1 MDGTTYEFGERE
13 NATVAHLALMMRFVG
28 AAHLGL
34 GAIIAVGVARMWPV
48 SPRAVVVLV
57 VLAIVVIA
65 MGIHL
70 VHAAARFRRIVTV
83 HGHDIEN
90 LMAALDELSQVYAV
104 QRWTFVAAALA
115 IAFALLMTIPV
126 R

>member
-1 MDGTTYEFGERE
+1 
-13 NATVAHLALMMRFVG
+13 
-28 AAHLGL
+28 
-34 GAIIAVGVARMWPV
+34 
-48 SPRAVVVLV
+48 
-57 VLAIVVIA
+57 

-90 LMAALDELSQVYAV
+90 LMAALDELSQVYAE

-115 IAFALLMTIPV
+115 IVFALLMTIPV